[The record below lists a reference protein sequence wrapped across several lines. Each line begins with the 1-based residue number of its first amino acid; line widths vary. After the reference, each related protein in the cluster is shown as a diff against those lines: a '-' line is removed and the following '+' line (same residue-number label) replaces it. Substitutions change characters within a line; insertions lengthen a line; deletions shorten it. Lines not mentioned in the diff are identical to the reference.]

1 VSSPTTSTILCW
13 ATSIKSSTSSFDESL
28 CTGIRDGYS
37 GIKDGKPNAS
47 SKFSS
52 MVPSDTGVS
61 RNSSD
66 SIPIPIISP
75 GIWKICL
82 DLLIYY
88 LF

>member
-13 ATSIKSSTSSFDESL
+13 ATSMKSSTRSFDASL
-28 CTGIRDGYS
+28 STGIRDGYS

-52 MVPSDTGVS
+52 IVPSDTGVS

-66 SIPIPIISP
+66 SIPIPILSP
-75 GIWKICL
+75 RI
-82 DLLIYY
+82 
-88 LF
+88 

>member
-1 VSSPTTSTILCW
+1 M
-13 ATSIKSSTSSFDESL
+13 KSSTSSSFNESL
-28 CTGIRDGYS
+28 CSGIRDGYS

-75 GIWKICL
+75 KISKTHINL
-82 DLLIYY
+82 FDL
-88 LF
+88 